1 MKKVLFFLFLAGML
15 SSCSD
20 DPDNSA
26 FPEPAIDPA
35 SEYAVSPESALDNLE
50 LFLGTLQSI
59 SGETR
64 AGLFGRR
71 VASILPLKTVSART
85 RSASASGVENLLYL
99 VAFEDGQ
106 GSAILGA
113 DTRVNPVYAVLDE
126 TVLTPEDFES
136 KNFDLRDSTGHAGD
150 GDEEIRIKDFLVKI
164 ILDDVSDNLDRP
176 ADPLPGNGG
185 GIDIGG
191 GDWGDPTPAP
201 KYRTAIINKTT
212 QAPLLETKWD
222 QWAPY
227 NDQCDWNS
235 THTRRCPAGCTN
247 IAVGQILTYNQSGA
261 AISIAGD
268 SFSWSLINECKYG
281 SYPSAGARSE
291 VARFIHTLGVWMGT
305 TYSDLASNTYVSK
318 VSGVLNQSG
327 LRNANLITYTKN
339 AGKNMVCTKKAPFFI
354 HGVHAPNVTSGHH
367 WVIDGWNEY
376 TKQSWMTTYGP
387 NNQVNPEVL
396 LSEEYYCLVHCNFGW
411 DGKCDGYYWYD
422 LFDTTKRL
430 DSDKIDTGAG
440 DYAGSNGSA
449 DYKFA
454 YNFKMVVYDK

>member
-1 MKKVLFFLFLAGML
+1 MKKVLFFFFLAGML

-35 SEYAVSPESALDNLE
+35 SEYAVSPESALGNLE

-59 SGETR
+59 GGETR

-212 QAPLLETKWD
+212 QAPLLETK
-222 QWAPY
+222 
-227 NDQCDWNS
+227 
-235 THTRRCPAGCTN
+235 
-247 IAVGQILTYNQSGA
+247 
-261 AISIAGD
+261 
-268 SFSWSLINECKYG
+268 
-281 SYPSAGARSE
+281 
-291 VARFIHTLGVWMGT
+291 
-305 TYSDLASNTYVSK
+305 
-318 VSGVLNQSG
+318 
-327 LRNANLITYTKN
+327 
-339 AGKNMVCTKKAPFFI
+339 
-354 HGVHAPNVTSGHH
+354 
-367 WVIDGWNEY
+367 
-376 TKQSWMTTYGP
+376 
-387 NNQVNPEVL
+387 
-396 LSEEYYCLVHCNFGW
+396 
-411 DGKCDGYYWYD
+411 CDGYYWYD

>member
-1 MKKVLFFLFLAGML
+1 M
-15 SSCSD
+15 
-20 DPDNSA
+20 
-26 FPEPAIDPA
+26 
-35 SEYAVSPESALDNLE
+35 
-50 LFLGTLQSI
+50 
-59 SGETR
+59 
-64 AGLFGRR
+64 
-71 VASILPLKTVSART
+71 
-85 RSASASGVENLLYL
+85 
-99 VAFEDGQ
+99 
-106 GSAILGA
+106 
-113 DTRVNPVYAVLDE
+113 
-126 TVLTPEDFES
+126 LTPEDFES

-327 LRNANLITYTKN
+327 FAKRKFDYVYKKCGKEYGMHKESSFFYTWSSCSECDLRASLGDRRMERVHQTKL
-339 AGKNMVCTKKAPFFI
+339 
-354 HGVHAPNVTSGHH
+354 
-367 WVIDGWNEY
+367 DDDLR
-376 TKQSWMTTYGP
+376 
-387 NNQVNPEVL
+387 PE
-396 LSEEYYCLVHCNFGW
+396 
-411 DGKCDGYYWYD
+411 
-422 LFDTTKRL
+422 
-430 DSDKIDTGAG
+430 
-440 DYAGSNGSA
+440 
-449 DYKFA
+449 
-454 YNFKMVVYDK
+454 